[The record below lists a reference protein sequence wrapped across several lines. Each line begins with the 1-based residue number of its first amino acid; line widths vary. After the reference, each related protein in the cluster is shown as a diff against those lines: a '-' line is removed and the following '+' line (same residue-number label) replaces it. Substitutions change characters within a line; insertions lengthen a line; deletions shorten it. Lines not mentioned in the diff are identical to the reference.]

1 MLPFKVELYLVN
13 NFKYL
18 GFSEPMAL
26 AMVEALKVNPYP
38 NPRVGALLIDEQ
50 GNVKAAANHK
60 QKGSNHAEIN
70 IFEQVQVE
78 ETDIL
83 YVTLEPCFHS
93 DTSPS
98 CATEIINRG
107 VKNIVIGDIDLDIRT
122 NGKSVSLLK
131 DNNISV
137 QIESNANNIL
147 NPYYE
152 NTHKK
157 LKDIH
162 YLLKIGMSKNDYI
175 TNDASDSR
183 YITNEISLSIVHYL
197 RATADCIVIG
207 KNTLLNDEPKLNVRI
222 SGINNIDH
230 NPEPII
236 MWGRSTE
243 NIESAMKKY
252 PTFTFLSSM
261 PSRENNTYC
270 DTSSLSDVEE
280 YFLERKFRNIFIEG
294 GKGIL
299 GSFLRDHK
307 IDSIYEFK
315 SNLNIENGIHIGHN
329 YRAEIDKNY
338 HMNNKYQLLDN
349 LLTTYTRN

>member
-1 MLPFKVELYLVN
+1 
-13 NFKYL
+13 
-18 GFSEPMAL
+18 
-26 AMVEALKVNPYP
+26 
-38 NPRVGALLIDEQ
+38 
-50 GNVKAAANHK
+50 
-60 QKGSNHAEIN
+60 
-70 IFEQVQVE
+70 
-78 ETDIL
+78 
-83 YVTLEPCFHS
+83 
-93 DTSPS
+93 
-98 CATEIINRG
+98 
-107 VKNIVIGDIDLDIRT
+107 
-122 NGKSVSLLK
+122 
-131 DNNISV
+131 
-137 QIESNANNIL
+137 
-147 NPYYE
+147 
-152 NTHKK
+152 
-157 LKDIH
+157 
-162 YLLKIGMSKNDYI
+162 MSKNDYI

-207 KNTLLNDEPKLNVRI
+207 KNTLLNDDPKLNVRI
-222 SGINNIDH
+222 PGINNIEH

-236 MWGRSTE
+236 MWGGSTE

-315 SNLNIENGIHIGHN
+315 SNLNIENGIHIGNN